1 MTAPLGLLMGL
12 LIGLLILKI
21 GIVNEIYGSVKMVVS
36 VQGFLAL
43 WINLTSDWVL
53 KIGDLEFRD

>member
-1 MTAPLGLLMGL
+1 M
-12 LIGLLILKI
+12 GLLILKI
-21 GIVNEIYGSVKMVVS
+21 GVVNEIYGSVKMVVS

-53 KIGDLEFRD
+53 KIGNLEFRD